1 MMSIKFGIM
10 QGRLTKTRNNILQK
24 FPKNWQEEFKYLK
37 KTKLDYIE
45 FFTEKKINKK
55 NPFWSNKNFNDI
67 KKNVS
72 QIKYKKIILCD
83 NYTVENL
90 IIEKK
95 TEQYLIN
102 LIDRLSFFKGS
113 KLIIPIV
120 SKKLFLEKI
129 FNKHIILI
137 SRLINHSKNKKV
149 NLSFEID
156 ANIKIIK
163 KFCKKFSNNKGFAIT
178 FDTGN
183 AFLFNKNFYT
193 EVNSIKNFINHIHL
207 KDRDS
212 LGNNVVLG
220 QGKIKFDIFF
230 KNLNTP
236 KNYNGTI
243 TFETN
248 RGDNPIR
255 TANSNYTI
263 IRNLLS

>member
-1 MMSIKFGIM
+1 M
-10 QGRLTKTRNNILQK
+10 
-24 FPKNWQEEFKYLK
+24 
-37 KTKLDYIE
+37 
-45 FFTEKKINKK
+45 
-55 NPFWSNKNFNDI
+55 NPFWSNKSLNDI
-67 KKNVS
+67 KKNIS
-72 QIKYKKIILCD
+72 QIKFKKIILCD

-90 IIEKK
+90 FIEKK

-102 LIDRLSFFKGS
+102 LIDRLSFFKDS

-129 FNKHIILI
+129 FNKHTILI
-137 SRLINHSKNKKV
+137 SRLLDYSKNKKV

-156 ANIKIIK
+156 TNIKIIK
-163 KFCKKFSNNKGFAIT
+163 KFCKKFSNNKLFAIT
-178 FDTGN
+178 YDTGN

-193 EVNSIKNFINHIHL
+193 EINSIKNAINHIHL
-207 KDRDS
+207 KDRDFF
-212 LGNNVVLG
+212 GNNVVLG
-220 QGKIKFDIFF
+220 QGKIKFDLFF

-248 RGDNPIR
+248 RGNDPIS

>member
-1 MMSIKFGIM
+1 MGNYLNAR
-10 QGRLTKTRNNILQK
+10 RL
-24 FPKNWQEEFKYLK
+24 FY
-37 KTKLDYIE
+37 
-45 FFTEKKINKK
+45 
-55 NPFWSNKNFNDI
+55 I
-67 KKNVS
+67 KKFFFEEHNIE
-72 QIKYKKIILCD
+72 Q
-83 NYTVENL
+83 NL
-90 IIEKK
+90 
-95 TEQYLIN
+95 
-102 LIDRLSFFKGS
+102 
-113 KLIIPIV
+113 KLNR
-120 SKKLFLEKI
+120 KKLTIQL
-129 FNKHIILI
+129 
-137 SRLINHSKNKKV
+137 NKKV

-163 KFCKKFSNNKGFAIT
+163 KFCKKFYNNNGFAIT
-178 FDTGN
+178 YDTGN

-193 EVNSIKNFINHIHL
+193 EINSIKNFINHIHL

-212 LGNNVVLG
+212 FGNNVVLG

-248 RGDNPIR
+248 RGGNPIS